1 MAEVTVCTADPYNQ
15 CCSQYRSQGA
25 NKGESVI
32 REQES
37 EGERYAEFYNTNNL
51 LFQTM
56 ASTLRN
62 QTRKKQSEQGSEH
75 THLSECLRV
84 MLALRGSSQYQ
95 QIRKTDGESTQGK

>member
-1 MAEVTVCTADPYNQ
+1 MPQNTHVIHIYGQNRYTHIAYIHIRTDTHSHTLFDKWLKMAEVTVCTADPYNQ

-32 REQES
+32 RGQES

-56 ASTLRN
+56 ASTLR
-62 QTRKKQSEQGSEH
+62 KKQSE
-75 THLSECLRV
+75 
-84 MLALRGSSQYQ
+84 
-95 QIRKTDGESTQGK
+95 